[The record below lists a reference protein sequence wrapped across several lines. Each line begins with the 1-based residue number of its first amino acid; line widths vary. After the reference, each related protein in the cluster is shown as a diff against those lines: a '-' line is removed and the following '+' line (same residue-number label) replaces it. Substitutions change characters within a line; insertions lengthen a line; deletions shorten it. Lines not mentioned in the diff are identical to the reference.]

1 MELDKTVV
9 GEETPYPIGAHI
21 SGCLVEKKLGQG
33 GMGTVYLAKRDGDGT
48 PVVMKFLALEQA
60 RNDRWRA
67 RFVREAEMM
76 KKIRHANIVE
86 VFSIHNEGDEPHI
99 IMEYVDGR
107 GLDAL
112 AKEAVFDAH
121 EAARIARDMALGLA
135 EAHKCGI
142 IHRDVKPANVLLSRS
157 GSVKLLDFGLAKEV
171 LSEDGLSM
179 PGQILGTPSYMAPEQ
194 WGHHKVDARCDVYS
208 LGVTLYHLITG
219 KLPFP
224 ADSAMEISKLVAK
237 GVYLPPRAHVP
248 TIPEELELAI
258 FQMLAVDRR
267 YRYASAEQC
276 VEALDAF
283 LAGKPVDVPRLVER
297 KTGKRYP
304 LVPKTELVLGRDNTC
319 DLAILNPTVS
329 RQHVRL
335 ERSAN
340 GFTLHDLGSSAG
352 TFVAGMKVK
361 DVVLKDRDEL
371 RVGQVVLDYFDGG
384 LTKLISSTRRL
395 EPDRLLLDP
404 VEIPVIDAL
413 VDASDRRAVLALL
426 EDLAPGAA
434 EERARTVRELL
445 REHLGGELAENVG
458 VKVEARA
465 RRQRSGIPA
474 YLFAI
479 THENLGDDIE
489 AWLSWWDQARP
500 TYPPQI
506 VPRIA
511 ARPAV
516 LHVTRGEPEPR
527 TVKLEGANVFN
538 VGRDEKSKLPLNHTS
553 VSRLHATIM
562 RLHNRLVIRD
572 EGSRFGTV
580 LNGSHVRIAF
590 LKPGDKLGLGK
601 VEMTFELEAAP
612 NVGEEELL
620 SIDADAFSVLEEMQ
634 HGSVAS
640 GLVSLVEADAANGWI
655 DVLAAKVHD
664 DAKRAT
670 ELAARVMRAYAERA
684 QRARASLAKVL
695 GESPAEN
702 TPAAWREILAKKRP
716 SLPPQVIPAG
726 WLPVSP

>member
-1 MELDKTVV
+1 VELETTVV
-9 GEETPYPIGAHI
+9 GEETPPYPIGAHI

-33 GMGTVYLAKRDGDGT
+33 GMGTVYLAKRDEDKT
-48 PVVMKFLALEQA
+48 PVVMKFLAPEQA
-60 RNDRWRA
+60 RNERWRG

-86 VFSIHNEGDEPHI
+86 VYSIVDVGDEPHI

-107 GLDAL
+107 GLDVL
-112 AKEAVFDAH
+112 AKESVFDPH

-135 EAHKCGI
+135 EAHKNGI
-142 IHRDVKPANVLLSRS
+142 IHRDVKPANVLISRS

-171 LSEDGLSM
+171 LAEDGLSM
-179 PGQILGTPSYMAPEQ
+179 PGQVLGTPSYMAPEQ

-208 LGVTLYHLITG
+208 LGVTLYFLLTG
-219 KLPFP
+219 KLPFA
-224 ADSAMEISKLVAK
+224 ADSASEISKLVAK
-237 GVYLPPRAHVP
+237 GVYVAPRVHVP
-248 TIPEELELAI
+248 TIPEDLELAI

-276 VEALDAF
+276 VDALEAV
-283 LAGKPVDVPRLVER
+283 LAGKPVDVPRLVEK

-304 LVPKTELVLGRDNTC
+304 LVPKAEFVLGRDTTC
-319 DLAILNPTVS
+319 DLAILNATVS
-329 RQHVRL
+329 RQHARL
-335 ERSAN
+335 ERTAT
-340 GFTLHDLGSSAG
+340 GFMLHDLGSSAG
-352 TFVAGMKVK
+352 TLVAGMKVK

-371 RVGQVVLDYFDGG
+371 KVGQVVLDYFDGG
-384 LTKLISSTRRL
+384 LTKLASSTRRIDT
-395 EPDRLLLDP
+395 DRLVLDP

-413 VDASDRRAVLALL
+413 VDACDRRAVLALL
-426 EDLAPGAA
+426 EDLAPGAP

-458 VKVEARA
+458 TKVESRA
-465 RRQRSGIPA
+465 KRQRSGIPA

-489 AWLSWWDQARP
+489 AWLSWWDQARA

-506 VPRIA
+506 VPRVV
-511 ARPAV
+511 ARPAL
-516 LHVTRGEPEPR
+516 LHVTRGEPQPR
-527 TVKLEGANVFN
+527 TVKLEGASVFN

-580 LNGSHVRIAF
+580 LNGSQVRIAF

-601 VEMTFELEAAP
+601 VEMTFDLEAAP
-612 NVGEEELL
+612 SVGEEDLL
-620 SIDADAFSVLEEMQ
+620 TLDVDAFLVLEEMQ

-640 GLVSLVEADAANGWI
+640 GLVALVEADASSTWI
-655 DVLAAKVHD
+655 DAVAAKVHD
-664 DAKRAT
+664 DTKRAA
-670 ELAARVMRAYAERA
+670 ELAARVKRAYSDRARRA
-684 QRARASLAKVL
+684 QTSLAKVL
-695 GESPAEN
+695 GETPAQP
-702 TPAAWREILAKKRP
+702 TAAAWRELLAKKRP
-716 SLPPQVIPAG
+716 SLGPQVLPAG
-726 WLPVSP
+726 WLPTS